1 MTFDDIMTFV
11 RAQADADVT
20 DAPDSLLTVH
30 CRVAYND
37 ILSRKNA
44 WDHLEVSYT
53 QTMTAGVDT
62 YPFTGFTGG
71 ADMDRIYS
79 VRYLNGGLSHR
90 LTYMTREDAEIMF
103 GLVAQTGLPTAYT
116 VWNGQLQV
124 FPAPSDAYVLTI
136 RGFRD
141 PAAWPTSV
149 GSVPD
154 LPVEFHD
161 AIAWYVL
168 SGYYTS
174 QEDLQMAG
182 LYMNEYQQQI
192 DRMLAGVASK
202 NQMPRPMIM
211 GGQSAVPR
219 PFLDRVKGMLE

>member
-1 MTFDDIMTFV
+1 MTFDEIMTFV
-11 RAQADADVT
+11 RAQADADTV
-20 DAPDSLLTVH
+20 DAPTSLLQVH

-53 QTMTAGVDT
+53 QTMTPGVDT
-62 YPFTGFTGG
+62 YLLSGFTGG

-79 VRYLNGGLSHR
+79 VRYLNGGLSHS
-90 LTYMTREDAEIMF
+90 LTYMTRDDAEIMF
-103 GLVAQTGLPTAYT
+103 GLIAQTGLPTAYT
-116 VWNGQLQV
+116 IYNGKLQV
-124 FPAPSDAYVLTI
+124 FPAPADAYVMTI
-136 RGFRD
+136 RGFRS
-141 PAAWPTSV
+141 AADWPNGV
-149 GSVPD
+149 GSIPD
-154 LPVEFHD
+154 LPADFHD
-161 AIAWYVL
+161 AIAWYAL

-182 LYMNEYQQQI
+182 MYMNEYQQQV
-192 DRMLAGVASK
+192 DRLLSGIAGK
-202 NQMPRPMIM
+202 NQKPRPMIM